1 MPRLCFLG
9 RNIRSRS
16 LWGTAM
22 RRTLFNRLLC
32 VLLVCFP
39 TALLAQEPSAPSV
52 KRVGIVLDS
61 TKARI
66 RDLLP
71 DLRERAKKVA
81 TDKKRNITSVVLIPN
96 GESAVQQ
103 AKAASCDYLLQMNVD
118 LVNEVSFGSG
128 VPGPDVNH
136 TGMERA
142 VDGRIV
148 IKYRLQSLQD
158 DNVLVDDRHSIGDQE
173 YPLDPNPS
181 AFQTVVTRA
190 VESATAASMSRLKK
204 KN

>member
-1 MPRLCFLG
+1 
-9 RNIRSRS
+9 
-16 LWGTAM
+16 M
-22 RRTLFNRLLC
+22 RDRDAPNAAQSSSVRF
-32 VLLVCFP
+32 VDVFP
-39 TALLAQEPSAPSV
+39 TTLIAQEPSAPSG

-61 TKARI
+61 TKARV

-71 DLRERAKKVA
+71 DLRERAKKIA
-81 TDKKRNITSVVLIPN
+81 TDRKRNITSVVLVSN
-96 GESAVQQ
+96 GESALQQ

-128 VPGPDVNH
+128 LPGPDVSH
-136 TGMERA
+136 TGMERS

-158 DNVLVDDRHSIGDQE
+158 DNVLVDERRSIEDQE

-190 VESATAASMSRLKK
+190 VESATAASMSKLKK
-204 KN
+204 KS